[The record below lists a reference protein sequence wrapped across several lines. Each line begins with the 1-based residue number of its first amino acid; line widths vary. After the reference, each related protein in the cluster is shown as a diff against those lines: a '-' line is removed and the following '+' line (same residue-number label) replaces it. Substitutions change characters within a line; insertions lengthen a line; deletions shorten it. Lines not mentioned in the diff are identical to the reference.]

1 MRKSYDLVKYILLV
15 IFLIGALVLS
25 VLIGSINVPLSEIIE
40 IVFRGAGEEV
50 YRDIVLAIRLPRAVA
65 AMLTGGALALAGYS
79 LQTFFKN
86 PIAGPYILGISSGA
100 KLMVALLFIAG
111 SGAAI
116 GGSFGM
122 MFAAF
127 IGAIISM
134 GFVLLCA
141 KRVHNMA
148 LLLVCGVMIGYICT
162 AVTDFLVTFADDAD
176 IVNLHNWSKGS
187 LSGMTM
193 TSTLIM
199 GSVIVSASVLLFLS
213 AKPMSAYIM
222 GEGYAKSLGVNVKAF
237 RVILILLSSLL
248 AATVT
253 AFVGPVS
260 FVGIAVPHL
269 AKGYMKSSKPIVI
282 IPASFL
288 MGAVFTLI
296 CDLIARTVFS
306 PTELSISTVT
316 AVFGAPIVIY
326 LLIRN
331 KIGR

>member
-25 VLIGSINVPLSEIIE
+25 VLIGSINVPLSEIID